1 MRRIRVIPTLL
12 IQKKGLVKSVKFK
25 DHTYV
30 GDPINAV
37 KIFNDKEVDE
47 LVVLDI
53 SATLEKRAPDM
64 EMIRELTSEAFMPL
78 GYGGGIT
85 KLDEIKELIG
95 AGVEKV
101 ILNTQ
106 AFENA
111 QLVSDAARY
120 VGSQSVVVS
129 IDVKKNMW
137 GKYKVFV
144 HNGTENTGMDPIEYA
159 KKMEIAGAGELLLNA
174 IDRDGT
180 YAGFDIELIKL
191 ISTAVNIPV
200 VAVGGAS
207 SLDDFGTAINAG
219 ASAVSA
225 GSLFVFQRPHRAVL
239 ISYPAQKDLKERLFL
254 RVNQTS

>member
-12 IQKKGLVKSVKFK
+12 IQKKGLVKSVRFK

-53 SATLEKRAPDM
+53 SATQEKRAPDM
-64 EMIRELTSEAFMPL
+64 DMIRELTSEAFMPL
-78 GYGGGIT
+78 GYGGGISR
-85 KLDEIKELIG
+85 LDEIKELIG

-101 ILNTQ
+101 ILNTK
-106 AFENA
+106 AFENP
-111 QLVSDAARY
+111 QLVSDAAKY
-120 VGSQSVVVS
+120 VGNQSVVVS
-129 IDVKKNMW
+129 IDVKRNVW
-137 GKYKVFV
+137 GKYKVCIR
-144 HNGTENTGMDPIEYA
+144 NGTENTGVDPMEYA
-159 KKMEIAGAGELLLNA
+159 KKMETAGAGELLLNA

-180 YAGFDIELIKL
+180 YAGFDIELIKR

-207 SLDDFGTAINAG
+207 SLVDFGTAINAG

-239 ISYPAQKDLKERLFL
+239 ISYPSQKELKESLFL
-254 RVNQTS
+254 KIK